1 MGLKVV
7 VSFIFLFPY
16 RVFSP
21 TARSSNPEQFIS
33 FSPFFILRLQILAK
47 LKAVPDKMSRSKR
60 TVLITG
66 CSDGGMGA
74 ALAIAFHEA
83 GLQVYATARNPSK
96 MTQVASHGI
105 KTITLDVLSDSSI
118 AACVKQLS
126 SLDILVNNAGASYS
140 MPISDLSI
148 PEAKKQFDI
157 HVWAYLAVTQAFLPL
172 LLKSKGMIV
181 NQTSVVSTTA
191 VPFQS
196 AYNASKAAMAMFSD
210 SQRLELE
217 PFGITVVDL
226 KTGAVSSNLIKNQKE
241 VTPISLPKG
250 SIYEPAR
257 EAVESA
263 MRNDK
268 LADAGMPP
276 QQWAGEVVQDLLK
289 KRPPLTVWRGTNAR
303 MGRIGTMFPHG
314 MLDGTMKKMTGLDV
328 VERMVRN

>member
-1 MGLKVV
+1 
-7 VSFIFLFPY
+7 
-16 RVFSP
+16 
-21 TARSSNPEQFIS
+21 
-33 FSPFFILRLQILAK
+33 
-47 LKAVPDKMSRSKR
+47 
-60 TVLITG
+60 
-66 CSDGGMGA
+66 
-74 ALAIAFHEA
+74 
-83 GLQVYATARNPSK
+83 

-241 VTPISLPKG
+241 LTPISLPKG

-268 LADAGMPP
+268 LADVGMPP

-289 KRPPLTVWRGTNAR
+289 KRPPLTIWRGTNAR